1 MKWINHSSKCPK
13 TLTGTQL
20 PFGVE
25 VSPSFLEKAMSYRSY
40 VALAMP
46 KGDWQELKFE
56 GRKLLEN
63 NEDCKYEDSIFE
75 NIDVTIEFTNPADH
89 NTMWIILRWERILW
103 ITLFADFADVTLQV
117 VKRSLKAQER
127 SRHFS

>member
-1 MKWINHSSKCPK
+1 
-13 TLTGTQL
+13 
-20 PFGVE
+20 
-25 VSPSFLEKAMSYRSY
+25 MSYRHTLPWPCPRAIGS
-40 VALAMP
+40 
-46 KGDWQELKFE
+46 LKFE

-103 ITLFADFADVTLQV
+103 ITLFADFADVTYVQDYV
-117 VKRSLKAQER
+117 DHNRGPHEFIRIGEDPEDIEEHSLREDFTAFRCEQCLIR
-127 SRHFS
+127 LNNFC